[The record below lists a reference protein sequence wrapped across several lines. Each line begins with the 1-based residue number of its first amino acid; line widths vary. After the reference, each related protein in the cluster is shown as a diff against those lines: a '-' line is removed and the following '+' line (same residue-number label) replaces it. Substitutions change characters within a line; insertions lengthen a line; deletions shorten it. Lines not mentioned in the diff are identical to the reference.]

1 MDVWA
6 QISMKAVQFSIH
18 VICVVSFVKLVQA
31 VNTLQQGYSNLQY
44 GHRMENAMINSY
56 GDFSFLDCVKE
67 CLVTMRCKSVNYFKG
82 ANYCETNYEDKASAV
97 DKFTTKTGWVY
108 SERTHWPEVTVQL
121 GEGLRW
127 LCLLPNPFEFLN

>member
-1 MDVWA
+1 
-6 QISMKAVQFSIH
+6 MKAVQFSVH
-18 VICVVSFVKLVQA
+18 LICVISFVKLVQA

-44 GHRMENAMINSY
+44 GQRMENGMINSY
-56 GDFSFLDCVKE
+56 GEFSFLDCVKE

-108 SERTHWPEVTVQL
+108 SERTHWPEVSVLLHVQ
-121 GEGLRW
+121 GTTKYKVTAENKIFGR
-127 LCLLPNPFEFLN
+127 N